1 MESYSEPRQ
10 IIVKCIKPKA
20 TIRKKTQ
27 TGLILS
33 VIVAHSPRNRVV
45 LRENKKNNASSPTAT
60 TTNTAK
66 QIGHWQFLLTKL
78 VNGLLEVEN
87 KNLVKNTMKLMSCDF
102 KLKGFVELKFS
113 DFTLT

>member
-1 MESYSEPRQ
+1 MG
-10 IIVKCIKPKA
+10 K
-20 TIRKKTQ
+20 IRKT
-27 TGLILS
+27 T
-33 VIVAHSPRNRVV
+33 
-45 LRENKKNNASSPTAT
+45 SSPTAT
-60 TTNTAK
+60 ATNTAK